1 MSRRFPVLG
10 CVWLSLL
17 LGHAV
22 GQTPS
27 SAAKAKPSAK
37 WTPLRTPDGHPDLQ
51 GIWTTAT
58 LTPLERPP
66 EFAGKPVLTPAEAAA
81 FEKQLV
87 QQDNRDRRD
96 GSGEADLGRAYNDA
110 WFDRGTNIVGRRTSL
125 IVDPADGRVP
135 PMTPEA
141 QKRLDAARAYS
152 RLHPADGPEDRPLA
166 ERCLLWP
173 TAGPPMLP
181 GAYNN
186 NYEIVQAQ
194 GYVAILV
201 EMIHDVRI
209 IPTGGRPHLPPS
221 IRQWMGDPLGH

>member
-1 MSRRFPVLG
+1 MSHRFLVLV

-27 SAAKAKPSAK
+27 SAAKAKPAPK
-37 WTPLRTPDGHPDLQ
+37 WTPPRTQDGHPDLQ

-96 GSGEADLGRAYNDA
+96 GSGGPTWAALTTTPGLIGEPTLS
-110 WFDRGTNIVGRRTSL
+110 VGELRSL
-125 IVDPADGRVP
+125 SIHRMAGF
-135 PMTPEA
+135 
-141 QKRLDAARAYS
+141 
-152 RLHPADGPEDRPLA
+152 LH
-166 ERCLLWP
+166 
-173 TAGPPMLP
+173 
-181 GAYNN
+181 
-186 NYEIVQAQ
+186 
-194 GYVAILV
+194 
-201 EMIHDVRI
+201 
-209 IPTGGRPHLPPS
+209 
-221 IRQWMGDPLGH
+221 